1 MREWCLAGFFAVTF
15 FFTIGAGAGDTGE
28 GGSDGAT
35 IDSLSGQAWTLVALT
50 GQEVGPGPAVT
61 IRFETDATLSGFDGC
76 NRYRGG
82 FSVEGSA
89 LRIPHELVTT
99 RMACS
104 QPLMRRAHAYAQ
116 ALARTTVFAIEGSRL
131 SLRDSADK
139 QLAVFEADG
148 LTLAG
153 TSWEVIAY
161 NNGKQAVVSVING
174 THITA
179 LFGDDAQVTGSAG
192 CNQYFAEY
200 LAVDESITI
209 GLAGATRRYCA
220 EHEGVMDQEAHYLE
234 ALRSAAT
241 FRLEGGRLTLRAGD
255 GALAVTLVRDQA
267 GASSPGPGAKSRI
280 RFDLARLNADGLQG
294 APDGLRAL
302 HYEYCIPDRPET
314 IGEVTAIDP
323 TLQIQ
328 RDSPGRAGCGV
339 DELLCLGH
347 THQSGYRAVL
357 ERLAELPF
365 VVNISETLFE

>member
-1 MREWCLAGFFAVTF
+1 
-15 FFTIGAGAGDTGE
+15 
-28 GGSDGAT
+28 
-35 IDSLSGQAWTLVALT
+35 
-50 GQEVGPGPAVT
+50 
-61 IRFETDATLSGFDGC
+61 
-76 NRYRGG
+76 
-82 FSVEGSA
+82 
-89 LRIPHELVTT
+89 
-99 RMACS
+99 
-104 QPLMRRAHAYAQ
+104 
-116 ALARTTVFAIEGSRL
+116 
-131 SLRDSADK
+131 
-139 QLAVFEADG
+139 
-148 LTLAG
+148 
-153 TSWEVIAY
+153 
-161 NNGKQAVVSVING
+161 
-174 THITA
+174 
-179 LFGDDAQVTGSAG
+179 
-192 CNQYFAEY
+192 
-200 LAVDESITI
+200 
-209 GLAGATRRYCA
+209 
-220 EHEGVMDQEAHYLE
+220 MDQEARYLE

-267 GASSPGPGAKSRI
+267 GASSPVLELSPGSGSTST
-280 RFDLARLNADGLQG
+280 RLDADGLQG